1 MYKFFP
7 VEEYLTGTVTNP
19 KGVLDLVSTNPA
31 FTTQTLNNLSFNYCM
46 KFNFEKDFLKIFW
59 ILNQKNI
66 ILAVREIMETKI
78 IRVSP
83 HFFNTDLEIL
93 QVIDEIKKL

>member
-1 MYKFFP
+1 
-7 VEEYLTGTVTNP
+7 
-19 KGVLDLVSTNPA
+19 LDP
-31 FTTQTLNNLSFNYCM
+31 Q
-46 KFNFEKDFLKIFW
+46 KIVDK
-59 ILNQKNI
+59 LEQKNI
-66 ILAVREIMETKI
+66 ILAVREILETKI